1 MRWFYRLCV
10 VSLGCALFFVCGC
23 QKGPAVPTK
32 AAAAAGS
39 AQEAVPVKVAVV
51 TGQTI
56 QELLDYVADIKAQE
70 EVMVYPKVTGKVI
83 EKTKDEGAVV
93 AKNEAVMLLDRDE
106 VGQTFALAPVESPI
120 AGMVGKVYVDIGAHV
135 SPQSPVAMV
144 IDMNKVKVYLDIPE
158 KYIPVV
164 SVDMHASVT
173 VDAYPGQV
181 FDGIIA
187 QISPVID
194 TLTRTAQAQ
203 IVIDNQDHR
212 LRSGMFAKVKV
223 VTAEYADSLVV
234 LKEAVMGKE
243 PQQYVYV
250 VEDGTARLRE
260 IKTGVRQGAYVQ
272 VIKGLAKG
280 DKVVIMGQ
288 QRLFEGAVVLVE
300 EERQ

>member
-1 MRWFYRLCV
+1 MRWFYRLFV
-10 VSLGCALFFVCGC
+10 VSLGCGLFFVCGC
-23 QKGPAVPTK
+23 QQGPASKTAVV
-32 AAAAAGS
+32 
-39 AQEAVPVKVAVV
+39 QEAIPVKVAVV

-83 EKTKDEGAVV
+83 EKIKDEGASVS
-93 AKNEAVMLLDRDE
+93 KNEAIMLLDRDE
-106 VGQTFALAPVESPI
+106 VGQTFELAPVESPI
-120 AGMVGKVYVDIGAHV
+120 AGIVGKVYVDIGAHV
-135 SPQSPVAMV
+135 SPQSPVAMI

-164 SVDMHASVT
+164 SLDMHASVT

-194 TLTRTAQAQ
+194 PLTRTAQAQ
-203 IVIDNQDHR
+203 IIIDNKDHR
-212 LRSGMFAKVKV
+212 LRSGMFSKVKV

-243 PQQYVYV
+243 PQQYVYI
-250 VEDGTARLRE
+250 VEDGKAKLRE
-260 IKTGVRQGAYVQ
+260 VETGVRQGANVQ
-272 VIKGLAKG
+272 VTKGLAKG
-280 DKVVIMGQ
+280 EKIVVMGQ
-288 QRLFEGAVVLVE
+288 QRLFEGAAVLVE
-300 EERQ
+300 EGGR